1 MSLFGVMK
9 EENSEGF
16 AKVTVRSFK
25 IIIIRRRNIFL
36 REMVCA
42 QRDMLLAVEDESQR
56 QAGPTSS
63 WPDLVIFLTST

>member
-36 REMVCA
+36 RDMVCA
-42 QRDMLLAVEDESQR
+42 QRDKLVAVKMSPKGKQ
-56 QAGPTSS
+56 GPHHHGLI
-63 WPDLVIFLTST
+63 W